1 MLDKRVDKV
10 IDISMAS
17 NRMIAIKVLVQ
28 RIVILV
34 ISVYSL
40 QYSLSDRYKDS
51 FDDSFINVII
61 KLLQR
66 KLAVIAGDFNGLV
79 KSNAEDYE
87 EKLEGHGY
95 RCW

>member
-40 QYSLSDRYKDS
+40 QYSLSDR
-51 FDDSFINVII
+51 
-61 KLLQR
+61 
-66 KLAVIAGDFNGLV
+66 
-79 KSNAEDYE
+79 
-87 EKLEGHGY
+87 
-95 RCW
+95 

>member
-17 NRMIAIKVLVQ
+17 NRMIPIKVLVQ

-40 QYSLSDRYKDS
+40 QYSLSDR
-51 FDDSFINVII
+51 
-61 KLLQR
+61 
-66 KLAVIAGDFNGLV
+66 
-79 KSNAEDYE
+79 
-87 EKLEGHGY
+87 
-95 RCW
+95 